1 MKSLGFSKK
10 ILLAAALIV
19 VVAFSMFIVINDYRQ
34 RQSLKSS
41 VKSELQQLGTLT
53 TQNIQTW
60 LESRIQLLQS
70 MSQQIAVDGKELPQ
84 LQRAIGVPTYSDNF
98 QLSYFGSTEG
108 VMFSVPS
115 ANRPADYDPRARGW
129 YKAAQ
134 N

>member
-19 VVAFSMFIVINDYRQ
+19 VVAFSVFIVVNDYRQ

-60 LESRIQLLQS
+60 LESRMQLLQS
-70 MSQQIAVDGKELPQ
+70 MSQQIAADGKELPQ
-84 LQRAIGVPTYSDNF
+84 LQRAIGLPACLPTA
-98 QLSYFGSTEG
+98 T
-108 VMFSVPS
+108 VFS
-115 ANRPADYDPRARGW
+115 
-129 YKAAQ
+129 
-134 N
+134 